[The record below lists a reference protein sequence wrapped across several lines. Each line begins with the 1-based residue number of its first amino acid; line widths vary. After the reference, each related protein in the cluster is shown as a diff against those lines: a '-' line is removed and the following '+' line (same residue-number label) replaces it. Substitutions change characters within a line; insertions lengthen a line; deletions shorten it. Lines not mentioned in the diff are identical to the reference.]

1 MHQNRSVAL
10 QTWIIGALA
19 PAILFFVGDFDKH
32 DFALLWAAAKLVMTG
47 DTAGVYKADLA
58 RVLAD
63 GWDWGSAAV
72 FPYPPHA
79 LFLLLPFGLI
89 PYIPAYL
96 AWNAAT
102 AAFFV
107 WAARP
112 YLPKRFPPVLT
123 ILTPAALTCFDFG
136 QTGFLMGGL
145 WLMAFRGEW
154 WAVALLTFK
163 PHLGI
168 LSILSLKDRRSLML
182 VVALSLA
189 LVAASALLLGWQLWP
204 AFIEQVIG
212 HGGRVGLTKRWLF
225 AGVAP
230 AMAYGFLGWIPF
242 AVAGA
247 LMLARNVNAFTAS
260 TASFLISPFGFHYDM
275 LVASLGFGLLIFSR
289 WNAMPAKDR
298 IPIALGFLSP
308 AIALAG
314 AWWIPPL
321 LLWALWTQVKYDLE
335 LPQWNSPRIG
345 DA

>member
-1 MHQNRSVAL
+1 
-10 QTWIIGALA
+10 
-19 PAILFFVGDFDKH
+19 
-32 DFALLWAAAKLVMTG
+32 
-47 DTAGVYKADLA
+47 
-58 RVLAD
+58 
-63 GWDWGSAAV
+63 
-72 FPYPPHA
+72 
-79 LFLLLPFGLI
+79 
-89 PYIPAYL
+89 
-96 AWNAAT
+96 
-102 AAFFV
+102 
-107 WAARP
+107 
-112 YLPKRFPPVLT
+112 
-123 ILTPAALTCFDFG
+123 
-136 QTGFLMGGL
+136 
-145 WLMAFRGEW
+145 
-154 WAVALLTFK
+154 
-163 PHLGI
+163 
-168 LSILSLKDRRSLML
+168 ML